1 MRNWNDRSD
10 AALQER
16 LELAKKATHGPWAL
30 WEWHNGVKEI
40 RSNADPDEDHVCRVW
55 HKKDGDFLA
64 KNSPEEVR
72 ADIEEILRLRQE
84 VARLELENQRLSV
97 DGVNAEAYLLT
108 CLDIIRRAVG
118 MPVGSDWQQVAER
131 VERLNKESTRIM
143 DVAICLA
150 EMMDGKHELCPRD
163 CDVLPSAIKCNQY
176 TDFNGEADCD
186 ATKCWLHVALNYS
199 ADCQH
204 NDEDM
209 GDFHALYEAMLRKEV
224 RKTVEEE
231 ERHG

>member
-1 MRNWNDRSD
+1 MPNNRSD
-10 AALQER
+10 AALRER
-16 LELAKKATHGPWAL
+16 LVIAEKATPKGESTL
-30 WEWHNGVKEI
+30 WMVDPAVPRDLCI
-40 RSNADPDEDHVCRVW
+40 RDAFNERILTMEDCTATAAAHHIAASSPDVVQ
-55 HKKDGDFLA
+55 
-64 KNSPEEVR
+64 

-84 VARLELENQRLSV
+84 VARL
-97 DGVNAEAYLLT
+97 
-108 CLDIIRRAVG
+108 
-118 MPVGSDWQQVAER
+118 
-131 VERLNKESTRIM
+131 NKESTKIM

>member
-1 MRNWNDRSD
+1 MSTMPNDRSD
-10 AALQER
+10 AALRER
-16 LELAKKATHGPWAL
+16 LEITGKATPKGESTL
-30 WEWHNGVKEI
+30 WMV
-40 RSNADPDEDHVCRVW
+40 DPAVPRDLCVRDAYNERILTMEDCTATATARHIAANHPDV
-55 HKKDGDFLA
+55 
-64 KNSPEEVR
+64 VR

-84 VARLELENQRLSV
+84 VARL
-97 DGVNAEAYLLT
+97 D
-108 CLDIIRRAVG
+108 
-118 MPVGSDWQQVAER
+118 
-131 VERLNKESTRIM
+131 KESTKIM

-209 GDFHALYEAMLRKEV
+209 GDFHALYEAMLRNEV

>member
-1 MRNWNDRSD
+1 MSRQDDRSD
-10 AALQER
+10 AALRER
-16 LELAKKATHGPWAL
+16 LGIAEKAVPKGEKTIWT
-30 WEWHNGVKEI
+30 
-40 RSNADPDEDHVCRVW
+40 ADFASPHETCVRDAFTERILTMEDYTNQATAAHIAASSPDV
-55 HKKDGDFLA
+55 
-64 KNSPEEVR
+64 VR

-84 VARLELENQRLSV
+84 VARL
-97 DGVNAEAYLLT
+97 
-108 CLDIIRRAVG
+108 
-118 MPVGSDWQQVAER
+118 
-131 VERLNKESTRIM
+131 NKESTKIM

>member
-1 MRNWNDRSD
+1 MNDEREPNDRSD
-10 AALQER
+10 AALRER
-16 LELAKKATHGPWAL
+16 LEIAGKATKGPWYHTLAAIV
-30 WEWHNGVKEI
+30 GT
-40 RSNADPDEDHVCRVW
+40 
-55 HKKDGDFLA
+55 KK
-64 KNSPEEVR
+64 SPEDNDATCICFTEWGCSGDPQANAAHIAASSPDVVQ

-84 VARLELENQRLSV
+84 VARL
-97 DGVNAEAYLLT
+97 
-108 CLDIIRRAVG
+108 
-118 MPVGSDWQQVAER
+118 
-131 VERLNKESTRIM
+131 NKESTKIM

>member
-1 MRNWNDRSD
+1 MSRQDNRSD
-10 AALQER
+10 AALRER
-16 LELAKKATHGPWAL
+16 LELAEKATQGPWVL
-30 WEWHNGVKEI
+30 QDNGAIPLVYGPNGERIAKAI
-40 RSNADPDEDHVCRVW
+40 DNHTDAAHIAASSPDV
-55 HKKDGDFLA
+55 
-64 KNSPEEVR
+64 VR
-72 ADIEEILRLRQE
+72 EDIEELLRLRQE
-84 VARLELENQRLSV
+84 VARL
-97 DGVNAEAYLLT
+97 
-108 CLDIIRRAVG
+108 
-118 MPVGSDWQQVAER
+118 
-131 VERLNKESTRIM
+131 NKESTKIM

-176 TDFNGEADCD
+176 TDFNCEADCD

-204 NDEDM
+204 NDEEM

-224 RKTVEEE
+224 RKAVEEE

>member
-1 MRNWNDRSD
+1 MVSYPCGYCGY
-10 AALQER
+10 E
-16 LELAKKATHGPWAL
+16 K
-30 WEWHNGVKEI
+30 
-40 RSNADPDEDHVCRVW
+40 
-55 HKKDGDFLA
+55 
-64 KNSPEEVR
+64 SPEDNDATCICFTEWGCSGDPQANAAHIAASSPDVVQ

-84 VARLELENQRLSV
+84 VARL
-97 DGVNAEAYLLT
+97 
-108 CLDIIRRAVG
+108 
-118 MPVGSDWQQVAER
+118 
-131 VERLNKESTRIM
+131 NKESTKIM

-231 ERHG
+231 KRHG

>member
-1 MRNWNDRSD
+1 MSDEREPNDRSD
-10 AALQER
+10 AALRER
-16 LELAKKATHGPWAL
+16 LELAEKAVPKGEKTIWTADFASPHGTCVRDAFTERIL
-30 WEWHNGVKEI
+30 TMEDYTDQATAAHI
-40 RSNADPDEDHVCRVW
+40 AASSPDVVQ
-55 HKKDGDFLA
+55 
-64 KNSPEEVR
+64 

-84 VARLELENQRLSV
+84 VARL
-97 DGVNAEAYLLT
+97 
-108 CLDIIRRAVG
+108 
-118 MPVGSDWQQVAER
+118 
-131 VERLNKESTRIM
+131 NKESTKIM

>member
-1 MRNWNDRSD
+1 MSRQDNRSD
-10 AALQER
+10 AALRER
-16 LELAKKATHGPWAL
+16 LELAEKAVPKGEKTIWT
-30 WEWHNGVKEI
+30 
-40 RSNADPDEDHVCRVW
+40 ADFASPHETCVRDAFTERILTMEDYTDQATAAHIAENHPDV
-55 HKKDGDFLA
+55 
-64 KNSPEEVR
+64 VR
-72 ADIEEILRLRQE
+72 ADIKEILRLRQE
-84 VARLELENQRLSV
+84 VARL
-97 DGVNAEAYLLT
+97 
-108 CLDIIRRAVG
+108 
-118 MPVGSDWQQVAER
+118 
-131 VERLNKESTRIM
+131 NKESTKIM

-209 GDFHALYEAMLRKEV
+209 GDFHALYEAMLRNEV

-231 ERHG
+231 EHHG

>member
-1 MRNWNDRSD
+1 MPNNRSE
-10 AALQER
+10 AALRER
-16 LELAKKATHGPWAL
+16 LRIAKKATQGPWKTD
-30 WEWHNGVKEI
+30 EVVTRKKSFEPSYVVK
-40 RSNADPDEDHVCRVW
+40 D
-55 HKKDGDFLA
+55 KDGFTIVDVIPVSA
-64 KNSPEEVR
+64 YQANAAHIAASSPDVVQ

-84 VARLELENQRLSV
+84 VARL
-97 DGVNAEAYLLT
+97 
-108 CLDIIRRAVG
+108 
-118 MPVGSDWQQVAER
+118 
-131 VERLNKESTRIM
+131 NKESTKIM

-209 GDFHALYEAMLRKEV
+209 GDFHALYEAMLRNEV

-231 ERHG
+231 EHHG

>member
-1 MRNWNDRSD
+1 MPNDRSD
-10 AALQER
+10 AAMRER
-16 LELAKKATHGPWAL
+16 LVIAEKATQGPW
-30 WEWHNGVKEI
+30 K
-40 RSNADPDEDHVCRVW
+40 SDEVVTR
-55 HKKDGDFLA
+55 KKDFEPSYVVKDRYGFTIVDVIPVSA
-64 KNSPEEVR
+64 YQANAAHIAAISPDVVQ

-84 VARLELENQRLSV
+84 VARL
-97 DGVNAEAYLLT
+97 
-108 CLDIIRRAVG
+108 
-118 MPVGSDWQQVAER
+118 
-131 VERLNKESTRIM
+131 NKESTKIM

>member
-1 MRNWNDRSD
+1 MPNDPLARYHFTD
-10 AALQER
+10 DHGHPLENCIEYRDLLAENER
-16 LELAKKATHGPWAL
+16 L
-30 WEWHNGVKEI
+30 
-40 RSNADPDEDHVCRVW
+40 RS
-55 HKKDGDFLA
+55 
-64 KNSPEEVR
+64 
-72 ADIEEILRLRQE
+72 E
-84 VARLELENQRLSV
+84 VA
-97 DGVNAEAYLLT
+97 
-108 CLDIIRRAVG
+108 
-118 MPVGSDWQQVAER
+118 
-131 VERLNKESTRIM
+131 RLNKESTKIM

-209 GDFHALYEAMLRKEV
+209 GDFHALYEAMLRNEV
-224 RKTVEEE
+224 RKAVKEE

>member
-1 MRNWNDRSD
+1 MT
-10 AALQER
+10 AAMLPCIER
-16 LELAKKATHGPWAL
+16 LVIAGKATKGPW
-30 WEWHNGVKEI
+30 K
-40 RSNADPDEDHVCRVW
+40 SDEVVTR
-55 HKKDGDFLA
+55 KKDFEPSYVVKDKDGFTIVDVLPVSA
-64 KNSPEEVR
+64 YQANAAHIAASSPDVVQ
-72 ADIEEILRLRQE
+72 ADIEEILRLR
-84 VARLELENQRLSV
+84 AEN
-97 DGVNAEAYLLT
+97 
-108 CLDIIRRAVG
+108 
-118 MPVGSDWQQVAER
+118 
-131 VERLNKESTRIM
+131 ERLRRISIRSM

-150 EMMDGKHELCPRD
+150 AMMENNHELCPRD
-163 CDVLPSAIKCNQY
+163 CDVSPSAIRCNQY

-186 ATKCWLHVALNYS
+186 ATKCWLHVALHYS